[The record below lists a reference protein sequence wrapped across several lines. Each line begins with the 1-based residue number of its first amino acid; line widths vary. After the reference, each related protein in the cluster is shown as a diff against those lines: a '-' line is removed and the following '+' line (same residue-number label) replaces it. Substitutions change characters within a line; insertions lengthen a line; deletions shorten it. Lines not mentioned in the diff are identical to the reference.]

1 MASGCGKTQ
10 PAMVCVRDMHR
21 RAVVVMESRQPL
33 ESHNQ
38 DGQRCQPDMVCV
50 WDLHRRAV
58 VVMESRQ
65 SLESHEDQD
74 GQMRNQMMIHQ
85 VMLRECLLACLRL
98 DKKMQ
103 QQATSSRKGRSGSI
117 EP

>member
-10 PAMVCVRDMHR
+10 PDMVCVRDVHR

-38 DGQRCQPDMVCV
+38 EGQRCQPDMVCM

-58 VVMESRQ
+58 VVVESRQ
-65 SLESHEDQD
+65 SLESHKDQD
-74 GQMRNQMMIHQ
+74 GQMWNQMMIHQ
-85 VMLRECLLACLRL
+85 VMLRERL

-103 QQATSSRKGRSGSI
+103 QQARSSRKARSGSI

>member
-10 PAMVCVRDMHR
+10 PDKTQPDMVCVRDVHR

-33 ESHNQ
+33 ES
-38 DGQRCQPDMVCV
+38 QRCQPDMVCV
-50 WDLHRRAV
+50 WDLQRRAV

-74 GQMRNQMMIHQ
+74 G
-85 VMLRECLLACLRL
+85 
-98 DKKMQ
+98 
-103 QQATSSRKGRSGSI
+103 
-117 EP
+117 